1 MKIEINNKIIV
12 SKGISSYEFAWAML
26 DAFDVL
32 DYYYSKK
39 WIVLGGDILT
49 SDLRHNYDSWYYN
62 INANKDESFNLNSS
76 VYKAKEY
83 IAKYIENNGVN
94 YYIVFVTE

>member
-12 SKGISSYEFAWAML
+12 SKGISSYEFAWEML